1 MIPAAAAC
9 VAGLFLLTK
18 AADEFVVGAARLSA
32 LLRISPIVIGAVVI
46 GFGTSAPEMFV
57 SGIAAGQ
64 GDIDLGVGN
73 IIGSN
78 IANLSL
84 VLGAAGVLLAFS
96 ISSKVLRREMPLSAA
111 AAVIFTLLLIGGL
124 TRVDGL
130 ILALLLVLFLGF
142 IMRDARITSDVELV
156 GEVKEFV
163 GEGDVGS
170 GRETLRTV
178 LGLAGTLVGAQA
190 LVWGATSIADE
201 FGLSDGFV
209 GLTLVAIGTSLP
221 ELVTTIQAA
230 RRGEDELIVGNL
242 LGSNIFNSL
251 GVGAVVALI
260 GPGSLTDP
268 DLMRVAV
275 PLMLGVIALAW
286 FFLRTGRRLQRWEG
300 AVLLAV
306 YAGGVAVLALQPGG

>member
-9 VAGLFLLTK
+9 VAGLFLLAK
-18 AADEFVVGAARLSA
+18 AADHFVVGAARLSA
-32 LLRISPIVIGAVVI
+32 LLRISPIVIGAIVI

-84 VLGAAGVLLAFS
+84 VLGTAGVLLSFS

-111 AAVIFTLLLIGGL
+111 GAVLFTLLLIGGL

-130 ILALLLVLFLGF
+130 VLAGALVLFLGF
-142 IMRDARITSDVELV
+142 ILRDARVSADLELV

-163 GEGDVGS
+163 GEGDVGAGPES
-170 GRETLRTV
+170 VRTM
-178 LGLAGTLVGAQA
+178 LGLVGTLIGAQA
-190 LVWGATSIADE
+190 LVWGATTIADE
-201 FGLSDGFV
+201 VGLSEGFV

-230 RRGEDELIVGNL
+230 RRQEDELIVGNL

-251 GVGAVVALI
+251 GVSAVVALV
-260 GPGSLTDP
+260 GPGSLADP
-268 DLMRVAV
+268 DLLRVAA
-275 PLMLGVIALAW
+275 PMMLAVIALAW
-286 FFLRTGRRLQRWEG
+286 IFLRTRHRLQRWEG
-300 AVLLAV
+300 VFLLAV
-306 YAGGVAVLALQPGG
+306 YFGCIGVLAL

>member
-1 MIPAAAAC
+1 VIPAAAAC
-9 VAGLFLLTK
+9 LAGLYLLTK
-18 AADEFVVGAARLSA
+18 AADQFVVGAARLSA
-32 LLRISPIVIGAVVI
+32 LLRISPIVIGALVI

-57 SGIAAGQ
+57 SGIAAAQ

-84 VLGAAGVLLAFS
+84 VLGTAGVLLAFS

-111 AAVIFTLLLIGGL
+111 AAVIFTLLLVGGL

-130 ILALLLVLFLGF
+130 ILLLVLALFVGF
-142 IMRDARITSDVELV
+142 ILRDARVTSDVELV

-163 GEGDVGS
+163 GEGDLS
-170 GRETLRTV
+170 AGRESLRTV

-190 LVWGATSIADE
+190 LVWGATTIAAE
-201 FGLSDGFV
+201 VGLSDGFV

-230 RRGEDELIVGNL
+230 RRQEDELIVGNL

-251 GVGAVVALI
+251 GVGAVVALV
-260 GPGSLTDP
+260 GPSTLDDP
-268 DLMRVAV
+268 DLMRVAA

-286 FFLRTGRRLQRWEG
+286 FFLRTRHRLQRWEG
-300 AVLLAV
+300 GVLLAV
-306 YAGGVAVLALQPGG
+306 YAGGVAVLAL

>member
-1 MIPAAAAC
+1 LAAC

-18 AADEFVVGAARLSA
+18 AADQFVVGAARLSA
-32 LLRISPIVIGAVVI
+32 LLRISPIVIGAIVI

-84 VLGAAGVLLAFS
+84 VLGTAGVLISFS

-111 AAVIFTLLLIGGL
+111 GAVLFTLLLVGGL

-130 ILALLLVLFLGF
+130 ILAGALVLFLAF
-142 IMRDARITSDVELV
+142 ILQDARLSSDRELV

-163 GEGDVGS
+163 GEDEVGAR
-170 GRETLRTV
+170 RESLRTF
-178 LGLAGTLVGAQA
+178 LGLVGTLVGAQA
-190 LVWGATSIADE
+190 LVWGATTLANE
-201 FGLSDGFV
+201 VGLSEGFV

-230 RRGEDELIVGNL
+230 RRREDELIVGNL

-251 GVGAVVALI
+251 GVGAVVALV
-260 GPGSLTDP
+260 GPGPLTDP
-268 DLMRVAV
+268 DLLRVAA
-275 PLMLGVIALAW
+275 PLMLGVIILAW
-286 FFLRTGRRLQRWEG
+286 LFLRTGHRLQRWEG
-300 AVLLAV
+300 FTLLAV
-306 YAGGVAVLALQPGG
+306 YAAGVAILAL